1 MARWKGLP
9 DALDPH
15 VRELVVRLRELK
27 DRQGLS
33 IAALATRTGFGK
45 SSWDRYLNGRAVPPE
60 EAVRAAAL
68 LCGVEPAPLLELREL
83 AAAAGTEAVPGT
95 DAVPPPDEANGDDG
109 LPGPG
114 RSTPPDASEAAVPG
128 GRRAPVPWLAMLLSS
143 VTTAVVMLAGLM
155 VLAPW
160 EGATRTGSAGGAP
173 SPAAGPVHPHFG
185 RFAYNAGTTY
195 ECEVERDAEDG
206 LLYAGYSRTRSQQLQ
221 RDASGWAVVEVQ
233 CLLEH
238 RGISAGTVDGAF
250 GNNTDRAVRRLQDRA
265 EIAVDGIAGP
275 DTWKVLRK

>member
-1 MARWKGLP
+1 MGETMARWKGLP

-15 VRELVVRLRELK
+15 VRDLVVQLRELK
-27 DRQGLS
+27 DRKGLS

-60 EAVRAAAL
+60 EAVRAAAVV
-68 LCGVEPAPLLELREL
+68 CGVEPAPLLELREL
-83 AAAAGTEAVPGT
+83 AAAPRTEAVPG
-95 DAVPPPDEANGDDG
+95 PPLDEVDDDG
-109 LPGPG
+109 DLPGPG
-114 RSTPPDASEAAVPG
+114 QSAPPVEPEAAVPPV
-128 GRRAPVPWLAMLLSS
+128 RRAPVPWLAMLLSS
-143 VTTAVVMLAGLM
+143 VTTAVVMLAGLV

-160 EGATRTGSAGGAP
+160 EGATRTGPAGGAP
-173 SPAAGPVHPHFG
+173 SPAAGPVHPDFG
-185 RFAYNAGTTY
+185 TFAYNAGTTY
-195 ECEVERDAEDG
+195 ECKVERDAEDG

-221 RDASGWAVVEVQ
+221 RDASGWAVVEAQ

-265 EIAVDGIAGP
+265 KIAVDGIAGP